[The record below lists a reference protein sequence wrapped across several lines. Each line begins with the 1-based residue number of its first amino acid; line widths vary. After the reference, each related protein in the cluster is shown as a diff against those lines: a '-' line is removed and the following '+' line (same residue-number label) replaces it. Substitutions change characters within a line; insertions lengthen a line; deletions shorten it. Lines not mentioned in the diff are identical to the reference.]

1 MFYSN
6 PKVFC
11 SLSFHLHE
19 QKKIKLKDN
28 KLVGCSNEN
37 NLHLQGIEKGIF
49 TTKNYLCLK
58 YQSMSTFLF
67 DKTVF
72 GPVMSRRLGVSLGM
86 NLLPNNRKIC
96 SFDCIYCECGLNG
109 ELGDKES
116 PMPTKEQVKQALEQ
130 KLKDMLCENLKPDVI
145 TFAGN
150 GEPTLHPEFSA
161 VIDDT
166 IALRNK
172 YCPEARIAVLSNA
185 SRLHKKEVYEALL
198 KVDDNIQKLDSGL
211 KETILRLDQPN
222 YPFDLEKTI
231 EQLQSFNGKVIIQTM
246 FVAGEINNIQIDN
259 TAEED
264 ITSWLNALEQIKPSK
279 VMIYTIER
287 DTPYNDL
294 KKVSIYLLNQIAD
307 RAKQLGFEVSVSG

>member
-1 MFYSN
+1 
-6 PKVFC
+6 
-11 SLSFHLHE
+11 
-19 QKKIKLKDN
+19 
-28 KLVGCSNEN
+28 
-37 NLHLQGIEKGIF
+37 
-49 TTKNYLCLK
+49 
-58 YQSMSTFLF
+58 MSTFLF

-72 GPVMSRRLGVSLGM
+72 GPVMSRRLGVSLGI

-130 KLKDMLCENLKPDVI
+130 KLKDMLSENLKPDVI

-166 IALRNK
+166 IALRNH
-172 YCPEARIAVLSNA
+172 YCPDARIAVLSNA
-185 SRLHKKEVYEALL
+185 SRLHKPGIFEALL

-231 EQLQSFNGKVIIQTM
+231 AQLQSFNGKVIIQTM
-246 FVAGEINNIQIDN
+246 FVAGKINNKQIDN
-259 TAEED
+259 TTEED
-264 ITSWLNALEQIKPSK
+264 IASWLNALQQIKPSK

-287 DTPYNDL
+287 DTPYSGL
-294 KKVSIYLLNQIAD
+294 KKVSISLLKQIAD
-307 RAKQLGFEVSVSG
+307 RAEQLGFEISVSG